1 MIGNKK
7 GLVPNRSR
15 NEAPTQAIT
24 EVIDSYCTT
33 PVIGGSATG
42 PATGWEAI
50 TPKRSSKP
58 GYLIKAQ
65 AAVQSAW
72 ADYLWHIDAG
82 ADQGT
87 LEALWDAY
95 DQAKRQCDEAWAAAE
110 QGVNALPIPF

>member
-33 PVIGGSATG
+33 AIIGGNSAG
-42 PATGWEAI
+42 PAKGWETI
-50 TPKRSSKP
+50 QPKRSWKP
-58 GYLIKAQ
+58 QYLQEAQ

-87 LEALWDAY
+87 LEALYSDY